1 MSDKL
6 TINEEIALER
16 IDRAGTQEACDT
28 YLGQPGSPRTYT
40 DSDTPLA
47 KKDSDDPTFM
57 SVKGMC
63 KDNFGGAAE
72 GFLSKAV
79 DGVKSALGLGNDT
92 PDPVVAGREMMNG
105 AKDLYQAAFD
115 SRNMPKP

>member
-6 TINEEIALER
+6 TINEEIALDR
-16 IDRAGTQEACDT
+16 IERAGTQEACDT

-57 SVKGMC
+57 SVKGLC

-72 GFLSKAV
+72 GFWNKAV
-79 DGVKSALGLGNDT
+79 DGVKSLLGSDPPNPVNKGN
-92 PDPVVAGREMMNG
+92 ELLNE
-105 AKDLYQAAFD
+105 AKGLYQTNFD
-115 SRNMPKP
+115 NRNMPKL